1 MKEVIKLR
9 YDLHIHSKYSCDGYC
24 DPKVLVKTAIKKG
37 LSGIAVT
44 DHNTLKGGLKTKKYE
59 TNDFH
64 VIVGS
69 EVSTNRGE
77 VIGLFLT
84 EEIKSNIFTEVIED
98 IEEQNGI
105 VITPHPFDDVRG
117 NGINLQKQDVKL
129 VDFVEVFNSRCLLQK
144 YNDKAYEFAVKN
156 NLKFTA
162 GSDAHFANEIG
173 KAGIITPDEDIR
185 ESFSKDNIDIFGA
198 KSNPINLG
206 LTKVLKIWRK
216 ASSG

>member
-1 MKEVIKLR
+1 MK
-9 YDLHIHSKYSCDGYC
+9 YDLHIHSKYSSDGYC
-24 DPKVLVKTAIKKG
+24 DPRVLVKTAIKKK

-44 DHNTLKGGLKTKKYE
+44 DHNTIKGGLKTIKYQN
-59 TNDFH
+59 NDFQ

-69 EVSTNRGE
+69 EINTDRGE

-84 EEIKSNIFTEVIED
+84 EEIKSNTFIDVTEEIK
-98 IEEQNGI
+98 EQNGL
-105 VITPHPFDDVRG
+105 VIIPHPFDEIRC
-117 NGINLQKQDVKL
+117 NGINLQKKDVKS

-144 YNDKAYEFAVKN
+144 YNDKAREFAVAN

-173 KAGIITPDEDIR
+173 KAGIITPEEDLR
-185 ESFSKDNIDIFGA
+185 ESFSKGNMTIFGN
-198 KSNPINLG
+198 KSNLIYLG

-216 ASSG
+216 ANSG